1 MYDVTNYVMPWEF
14 LKLFLERSL
23 KDNLLT
29 FVEFDFCLFVFYRLG
44 RPRHFWLPPDRNYK
58 KKKQK
63 NIIWIEDR
71 RLSEEDWSRTE
82 EKIPGLSRKMA
93 SEKYHENDSM
103 LQKEELKPKP
113 WAKCKL
119 ISSYNTK
126 YMRLFGWEIGTDKNT
141 AFDWVVELLRL
152 DDLLILVLSPCGS
165 LPRIGLF
172 LSRRFSKV
180 SVMLI
185 T

>member
-1 MYDVTNYVMPWEF
+1 MYDAINYVIPWEF

-44 RPRHFWLPPDRNYK
+44 RPRLFWLPPDRNYK

-119 ISSYNTK
+119 ISSYHTK
-126 YMRLFGWEIGTDKNT
+126 YKAFRLRNWHRQKYRI
-141 AFDWVVELLRL
+141 DWVVELLRL
-152 DDLLILVLSPCGS
+152 DDLLVLV
-165 LPRIGLF
+165 
-172 LSRRFSKV
+172 V
-180 SVMLI
+180 AYHE
-185 T
+185 